1 MKWVAWATAT
11 KMELAWRSRH
21 WNKLIS
27 LLVFDCLRKERCEIV
42 CRWGVTQ
49 DRCRLHHR
57 IMFVLSRKLVLNAY
71 INVRCRVAIEHNSLE
86 FPRSETSSVSLMR
99 LVIETSRHNLLFG
112 LLAFYSL
119 ELWAASITFE
129 LPKKENHLKASHSFV
144 LHSIKKLRRKLL
156 RFKVEKRVIYWAGE
170 HFIMYWHPWN
180 SITLRLACVYVYL

>member
-1 MKWVAWATAT
+1 MKWAAWATAT

-27 LLVFDCLRKERCEIV
+27 LLVFDCMRKERREIV

-71 INVRCRVAIEHNSLE
+71 INVRCRVAIEYNSLE

-129 LPKKENHLKASHSFV
+129 LQKKTIWKRRIHLFYYIRLKNYAENFYGSK
-144 LHSIKKLRRKLL
+144 
-156 RFKVEKRVIYWAGE
+156 
-170 HFIMYWHPWN
+170 
-180 SITLRLACVYVYL
+180 